1 VQFEIDRRGLA
12 RARLEDDHIE
22 TIARREHNVGS
33 ARIDQCPGGGDSLR
47 ALIGLRMG
55 TGWNGEVRKRL
66 SSCDTCT
73 HLKECSARSR
83 APRSRRGLDCAHRH

>member
-55 TGWNGEVRKRL
+55 TGCVCLRA
-66 SSCDTCT
+66 TC
-73 HLKECSARSR
+73 ARI
-83 APRSRRGLDCAHRH
+83 